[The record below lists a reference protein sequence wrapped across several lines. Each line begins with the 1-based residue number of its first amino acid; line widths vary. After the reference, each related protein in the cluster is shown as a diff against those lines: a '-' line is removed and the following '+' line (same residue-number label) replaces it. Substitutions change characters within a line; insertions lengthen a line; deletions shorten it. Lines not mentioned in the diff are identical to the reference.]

1 MLGKTEGRRRR
12 GHQWM
17 RWLDSIT
24 DAMDIN
30 FDKLPEM
37 VKDREA
43 CRAAVHRVMTWW
55 LNNSRTLLHFFC
67 VEFRVSDLLLKLL
80 WAAPGVS
87 SDAAIYHCVLSE
99 KSMEKKKNK
108 QIIFIPHVLSISLVR
123 PDNHQRSI
131 TKIKCKPF
139 QRMLLVSYLQS
150 QHWKILE
157 KTV

>member
-1 MLGKTEGRRRR
+1 MGRIDAEADAPILWPPDVNSWLTEKILMLGKTEGKRRR
-12 GHQWM
+12 GHQRM

-43 CRAAVHRVMTWW
+43 CRAAVHRVKTWW

-67 VEFRVSDLLLKLL
+67 VEFRISDLLLKLL

-99 KSMEKKKNK
+99 KSMEKKTNK
-108 QIIFIPHVLSISLVR
+108 SFLSPMFFLSV
-123 PDNHQRSI
+123 
-131 TKIKCKPF
+131 
-139 QRMLLVSYLQS
+139 
-150 QHWKILE
+150 
-157 KTV
+157 

>member
-1 MLGKTEGRRRR
+1 MLGKTEGKRRR
-12 GHQWM
+12 GHQRM

-43 CRAAVHRVMTWW
+43 CRAAVHRVKTWW
-55 LNNSRTLLHFFC
+55 LNNSRTLLHFFLCGIQDLWLAAEAALGGTWC
-67 VEFRVSDLLLKLL
+67 VFRC
-80 WAAPGVS
+80 G
-87 SDAAIYHCVLSE
+87 YLSLC
-99 KSMEKKKNK
+99 SIWKKHGKENK
-108 QIIFIPHVLSISLVR
+108 QIIFIPNVLSISLVW
-123 PDNHQRSI
+123 PDDHQRSI

-139 QRMLLVSYLQS
+139 QRMLLISYLQS